1 MPVSFVFALMK
12 KQAEIKERNKKCLF
26 VCVCALLSKS
36 EEEQKTAGLGFV
48 HGGLH
53 WLREDV
59 RYYLDN

>member
-1 MPVSFVFALMK
+1 MPVSFVFALLKDRLRYK
-12 KQAEIKERNKKCLF
+12 KETKECLF

-36 EEEQKTAGLGFV
+36 EKEQKLGLGFV

-53 WLREDV
+53 WFREDV